1 MAVVFTGHLQLGT
14 QVPPYVFETD
24 LVEMTRRLGRPLP
37 EVKGGRIH
45 LQLDREHAW
54 LVVCT
59 LRGPV
64 VPPLIDELTI
74 EVVERTWVDRLMR
87 VSQEAIGRLAY
98 HHRTFFAGSHYQY
111 YGQRDAEGDPRAVPD
126 HPEFWRHFQEMK
138 YLLHCTQTYPDRVR
152 IRCDT
157 RGAEL
162 TSIQA
167 ELQTSQ
173 MFRRRL
179 SRRKKALRLANEH
192 LRA

>member
-1 MAVVFTGHLQLGT
+1 MAVVFIEYLQLGT
-14 QVPPYVFETD
+14 QVPPFVFEMD
-24 LVEMTRRLGRPLP
+24 LTEMTRRLGRPLP

-45 LQLDREHAW
+45 PQLDREQAW

-64 VPPLIDELTI
+64 VPPLMDELTV
-74 EVVERTWVDRLMR
+74 EVVERTWVDGLVR
-87 VSQEAIGRLAY
+87 VYQEAITRLAY

-111 YGQRDAEGDPRAVPD
+111 YGQRDAQGDPRAVPD
-126 HPEFWRHFQEMK
+126 HPEFWRHFQEME
-138 YLLHCTQTYPDRVR
+138 YLLHRTQTYLDRVR

-162 TSIQA
+162 TSVRA

-173 MFRRRL
+173 TFRRRL
-179 SRRKKALRLANEH
+179 T
-192 LRA
+192 